1 MSFSPD
7 TYLIVSRLMCKP
19 NGTTVKE
26 IANALDVTE
35 RHVHNVLDQM
45 YAVLYFDTYSDPENT
60 RAVRYKA
67 IGDSPRIKLPD
78 LNLTDEEIALF
89 NQLMETAE
97 LTPAL
102 RETGE
107 KLFTKIQIMASERGK
122 KIKIENNS
130 RRLILN
136 ASTITKQ
143 IGENGSEN
151 ATRIIREILTI
162 IKNQYWMD
170 IEYRPMKS
178 ADPINWEKLYP
189 LQLFTSNGDT
199 YLYALTR
206 NKALKMLAIE
216 RFIKIN
222 DAYPGEKV
230 EVFYDFRKLLSD
242 PFGIMPEKLN
252 EPYKVKLWVNDWE
265 TKYLKDKD
273 WPDSVKIK
281 MNDDG
286 SSIFEAETRTHYEC
300 IAWIQARIDRVKILE
315 PQWLKDEIMVN
326 LNKAIAQNS

>member
-7 TYLIVSRLMCKP
+7 NYLIVSRLLCKP

-26 IANALDVTE
+26 IANALGVTE

-45 YAVLYFDTYSDPENT
+45 YAVLYFDTVPDPVNS
-60 RAVRYKA
+60 RVNRYVA

-102 RETGE
+102 KETGQ
-107 KLFTKIQIMASERGK
+107 KLFSKIQTMASERGK

-136 ASTITKQ
+136 AATITKQ
-143 IGENGSEN
+143 IGENGTEN
-151 ATRIIREILTI
+151 ATRIIREILGI

-178 ADPINWEKLYP
+178 VDSINWEKLYP

-199 YLYALTR
+199 YLYVLTR
-206 NKALKMLAIE
+206 KKDLKMLAIE
-216 RFIKIN
+216 RLIKIN
-222 DAYPGEKV
+222 AAYPGERV
-230 EVFYDFRKLLSD
+230 EVLYDFRKLLSD
-242 PFGIMPEKLN
+242 PFGIMPEKLK
-252 EPYKVKLWVNDWE
+252 PYKVILWVNDWE

-273 WPDSVKIK
+273 WPDSVKITT
-281 MNDDG
+281 NDDG

-315 PQWLKDEIMVN
+315 PQWLKDEIMAN
-326 LNKAIAQNS
+326 LNKAIAQNT